1 MQNTS
6 TQPVRRVRWGIIVA
20 IAAGHFVLGFFA
32 LLVSFGDS
40 MDRFESAA
48 PPSLFMRLMSSLADI
63 LHFPIVTY
71 WPFNTPGG
79 LSGYFI
85 FALNSLFWAICIY
98 AIGCFVLR
106 RIHRV

>member
-1 MQNTS
+1 M
-6 TQPVRRVRWGIIVA
+6 
-20 IAAGHFVLGFFA
+20 LGFFA